1 MRPVDRATRPPEVAA
16 APKLEDAT
24 REALGAIHLP
34 EGVEGQLMLRDYGV
48 LLIKDDFSASLAIK
62 LLEKVKEKLGVK

>member
-1 MRPVDRATRPPEVAA
+1 M
-16 APKLEDAT
+16 
-24 REALGAIHLP
+24 
-34 EGVEGQLMLRDYGV
+34 RDYGV